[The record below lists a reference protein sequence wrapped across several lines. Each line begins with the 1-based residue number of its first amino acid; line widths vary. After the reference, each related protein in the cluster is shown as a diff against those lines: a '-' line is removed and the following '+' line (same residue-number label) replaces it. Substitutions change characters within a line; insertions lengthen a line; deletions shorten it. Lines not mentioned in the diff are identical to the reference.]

1 MENSIVL
8 NQNNSEIIL
17 YQPDETIQLEVR
29 MEEDTVWLTQQQ
41 MTLLFGRDK
50 SVISRHIRNI
60 FTEGEVS
67 KEATVAFFATVQ
79 LENERQVVRQL
90 EYYNLDVI
98 ISVGYRVKSIRGTQ
112 FRQWATRVLKEKLL
126 HGSSHLYRIER
137 LEHRMDN
144 AEQQLDFFVKT
155 SLPPVEGVFY
165 DGQIFDAYSFA
176 SDLIKT
182 AKKSIVLIDN
192 YIDES
197 ILLMLAKRDADVSA
211 KIITRSISATLKL
224 DLDRHGQQYL
234 PIEVD
239 SMTWTLTD
247 EGRLYSDL
255 LPNAGYWDVNW
266 ITTNTM
272 ILSRIGLGVGDD
284 DFYYQLQFSKSLAAA
299 TWQLSILIFWLG
311 MYSYTKSLAVSFLTV
326 STNEV
331 RVVSKRTPTATMPMA
346 TAHIIVFF
354 VAFFILFFLRKN

>member
-8 NQNNSEIIL
+8 NQNNGEIIL
-17 YQPDETIQLEVR
+17 YQPNETIQLEVR

-197 ILLMLAKRDADVSA
+197 VLLMLAKRDADVSA

-234 PIEVD
+234 PIEVEQSSAYHD
-239 SMTWTLTD
+239 RFLIIDDKVYHLGASMK
-247 EGRLYSDL
+247 DL
-255 LPNAGYWDVNW
+255 GKKLFA
-266 ITTNTM
+266 
-272 ILSRIGLGVGDD
+272 
-284 DFYYQLQFSKSLAAA
+284 FSKLN
-299 TWQLSILIFWLG
+299 LP
-311 MYSYTKSLAVSFLTV
+311 V
-326 STNEV
+326 E
-331 RVVSKRTPTATMPMA
+331 RVV
-346 TAHIIVFF
+346 IQ
-354 VAFFILFFLRKN
+354 

>member
-41 MTLLFGRDK
+41 MMELFQSSRTNIVEHIKHIYTDK
-50 SVISRHIRNI
+50 ELDESSTCRN
-60 FTEGEVS
+60 F
-67 KEATVAFFATVQ
+67 
-79 LENERQVVRQL
+79 RQVRKEGHRLVAR
-90 EYYNLDVI
+90 EIPIYNLDMI
-98 ISVGYRVKSIRGTQ
+98 ISVGYRVNTIRGIQ

-155 SLPPVEGVFY
+155 SMPPVEGVFY

-182 AKKSIVLIDN
+182 AKKRIVLIDN

-197 ILLMLAKRDADVSA
+197 VLLMLAKRNVDVSA
-211 KIITRSISATLKL
+211 KIITKSISATLNL
-224 DLDRHGQQYL
+224 DLERHRQQYP
-234 PIEVD
+234 PIEVERSSAYHD
-239 SMTWTLTD
+239 RFLIIDVTVYHLGASLK
-247 EGRLYSDL
+247 DL
-255 LPNAGYWDVNW
+255 GKKLFA
-266 ITTNTM
+266 
-272 ILSRIGLGVGDD
+272 
-284 DFYYQLQFSKSLAAA
+284 FSKLN
-299 TWQLSILIFWLG
+299 LP
-311 MYSYTKSLAVSFLTV
+311 V
-326 STNEV
+326 E
-331 RVVSKRTPTATMPMA
+331 RVV
-346 TAHIIVFF
+346 I
-354 VAFFILFFLRKN
+354 